1 MSYEGIS
8 VRQVLTK
15 LNTPVG
21 GWFLPQVQ
29 RQYVWGARHESEEYV
44 CLLLDSLVKR
54 YPIGGIVL
62 WETSSV
68 VPYREFV
75 RDYVPGQYAH
85 QVDLGLWG
93 AAKSLVYDG
102 QQRLQTLYSV
112 LLHRFNGRVLHFD
125 LFFNAEEKE
134 SDETGFLFRDCGTP
148 VEARYLR
155 MTELFSLSCTPK
167 EKVDLL
173 KRLRSLAQGDPELEL
188 LIEINL
194 TALWDVFVGDS
205 VKSIAYFSVRAETA
219 REVNEVF
226 RRLNTGG
233 VALTQLELVLS
244 KIKEHQ
250 SDYEEH
256 LWELSERIRKVS
268 GGIEFSSGEILQF
281 LHLIVKKTTRID
293 EARINVQDIGAFQEA
308 LAGDADPLVEVFQ
321 GYLAGL
327 FNINHISI
335 VPRHLAILPIAS
347 FLAARK
353 RKNHEWRIRAL
364 SSEEVMLIHRY
375 FLLSQFCDWNTQT
388 MVNQFA
394 RLSREAG
401 EAGQSFPLET
411 IRQVAIQKSRTGD
424 LHDHQFLSEVWLAT
438 KVLMPNRNY
447 IFHERKPQVDHIF
460 PLNLN
465 GVDDTYREAV
475 DVLWNFQPMPA
486 EVNNYKRARHPR
498 EFFESE
504 DGKKY
509 RDAYDF
515 LPAGDSPLWNDHAKF
530 VAEREKMMREQ
541 FERKYGLKLMPSPK
555 TGAIQL
561 PV

>member
-1 MSYEGIS
+1 MSYDGIS

-15 LNTPVG
+15 LNAPVG

-44 CLLLDSLVKR
+44 CLLLDSLIKR
-54 YPIGGIVL
+54 YPIGGVVL
-62 WETSSV
+62 WETSNA

-75 RDYVPGQYAH
+75 RDYAPGHYAH
-85 QVDLGLWG
+85 QVDTGRWG

-125 LFFNAEEKE
+125 LIFDAERTE
-134 SDETGFLFRDCGTP
+134 SDETGFLFRDYDAP

-155 MTELFSLSCTPK
+155 MTELFSLSCTPR
-167 EKVDLL
+167 EKVAVLA
-173 KRLRSLAQGDPELEL
+173 RLRPLANGDPELEL
-188 LIEINL
+188 LIETNL
-194 TALWDVFVGDS
+194 TALWDVFVADS
-205 VKSIAYFSVRAETA
+205 VKSIAYFSVKAETA

-244 KIKEHQ
+244 KIKEVQ

-256 LWELSERIRKVS
+256 LWKLSKRINDAS
-268 GGIEFSSGEILQF
+268 GGIEFSSTEILQF
-281 LHLIVKKTTRID
+281 LHLVVKKTTRID
-293 EARINVQDIGAFQEA
+293 EARLEAQDIIAFQ
-308 LAGDADPLVEVFQ
+308 LAMASDADPLVEVFQ

-327 FNINHISI
+327 FNINHASI
-335 VPRHLAILPIAS
+335 VPRRLAVLPIAS

-353 RKNHEWRIRAL
+353 RGNHEWRIRAL
-364 SSEEVMLIHRY
+364 NNDEVGLIHRY

-388 MVNQFA
+388 MVNQFTK
-394 RLSREAG
+394 LSREAG
-401 EAGQSFPLET
+401 EAGRAFPLEA
-411 IRQVAIQKSRTGD
+411 IRQVAIQKNRTGD

-438 KVLMPNRNY
+438 KVLMPNRSY

-465 GVDDTYREAV
+465 GTDDAYKEAV

-486 EVNNYKRARHPR
+486 EVNNYKRARHPK
-498 EFFESE
+498 EFFKSE
-504 DGKKY
+504 DGAKY

-515 LPAGDSPLWNDHAKF
+515 LPPMDSILWDNYAQF
-530 VAEREKMMREQ
+530 VAAREKMMREQ
-541 FERKYGLKLMPSPK
+541 FELKYGLKLIASPK
-555 TGAIQL
+555 TGDDDL
-561 PV
+561 R